1 MKLNDKVNYNG
12 HRLDDLVDD
21 PGKTTMVLLPS
32 EVQAAEIRA
41 EMMDEKHEDLVVT
54 LVLKVRYSN
63 PAGTIRVES
72 VRYSQLA
79 GRIAELKQLAENEHG
94 HVFVVTA
101 YSEETSQEFWWNDL
115 ELETKP
121 RMPAYGQEYD
131 RTRKAYRTPTD
142 GV

>member
-1 MKLNDKVNYNG
+1 MKLNDTVNYNG

-94 HVFVVTA
+94 HVFVESA
-101 YSEETSQEFWWNDL
+101 HSEETSQEFWWNDL
-115 ELETKP
+115 ELDTKP
-121 RMPAYGQEYD
+121 RIPKYGQEYD
-131 RTRKAYRTPTD
+131 RKRTAYRTPAS